1 MSFEKFVPVKKK
13 RGAAPKPP
21 EAKVLKG
28 GQISLNSAAYQQFLK
43 GATHIELFYDS
54 SSKKIG
60 LQPKKYKTKAT
71 FKLRAVGKNKAT
83 YRINAKPLIE
93 HYSIKLGAKVSAI
106 PSWNSAE
113 NLLELTL

>member
-1 MSFEKFVPVKKK
+1 MSFEKFVPEKK

-43 GATHIELFYDS
+43 GATHIELLYDP

-60 LQPKKYKTKAT
+60 LRPKKYKTKAT
-71 FKLRAVGKNKAT
+71 FKLRAVGKNKST
-83 YRINAKPLIE
+83 YRINAKPLVE
-93 HYSIKLGAKVSAI
+93 HYNIKLSAKISAT

>member
-1 MSFEKFVPVKKK
+1 MSFEKFVPTKK

-21 EAKVLKG
+21 EVKVLKG

-43 GATHIELFYDS
+43 GATHIELFYDPS
-54 SSKKIG
+54 LKKIG
-60 LQPKKYKTKAT
+60 LQAKKYKTKAA
-71 FKLRAVGKNKAT
+71 FKLRAVGKNKST
-83 YRINAKPLIE
+83 YRINAKPLVE
-93 HYSIKLGAKVSAI
+93 HYNIKLSAKISVT

>member
-21 EAKVLKG
+21 VVKVLKG
-28 GQISLNSAAYQQFLK
+28 GQISLNSEAYQQFLK
-43 GATHIELFYDS
+43 GATHIELFYDPS
-54 SSKKIG
+54 LKKIG
-60 LQPKKYKTKAT
+60 LQPKKYKTKAA
-71 FKLRAVGKNKAT
+71 FKLRAVGKNKST
-83 YRINAKPLIE
+83 YRINAKPLVE
-93 HYSIKLGAKVSAI
+93 HYNIKLGAKVSAT